1 MRIRQLGS
9 AMDRLGSLMRRTDL
23 KGNRTIG
30 QLADL
35 IHGYQVIDGTTALR
49 SER

>member
-9 AMDRLGSLMRRTDL
+9 AMDRLGGLMRRTGL

-35 IHGYQVIDGTTALR
+35 IHGYQVIDGTAALR